1 MLDGAMATAGSLL
14 IPPAIVLI
22 DDVRTS
28 GATMREAARALHASG
43 VHWVAGVSVAYER

>member
-1 MLDGAMATAGSLL
+1 MLDGAMATIEALP

-43 VHWVAGVSVAYER
+43 AQWVAGVSVAYER